1 MVFNPFLNTMETFR
15 GKKVII
21 PTSRNWNLN
30 DKTDEYSLK
39 QRLSCK
45 FGDNPLPI
53 DVWKEHPEWSIRQ
66 LEKHVKMCTLYPF
79 EVGMQVLKLFKPK
92 RWLDPTA
99 GWGDRLRCAIAY
111 GCEYVGVDSNKE
123 MKSAYKA
130 IISDNAT
137 NPEKYTIKIGKFQD
151 VRIRGKFDLV
161 FTSPPFFTKEVY
173 EHMTNWK
180 SVSDFMEEFLQPLLI
195 KSSKHLE
202 KGGHLVLYIED
213 KNSSD
218 FIDLMKLF
226 VQAELPE
233 LEYEGAFYYQGS
245 SSLRPYYVW
254 VKRTI

>member
-1 MVFNPFLNTMETFR
+1 METFR

-21 PTSRNWNLN
+21 PTSKNWELN
-30 DKTDEYSLK
+30 DVTNKYSLK

-53 DVWKEHPEWSIRQ
+53 DVLKQHPEWTIEE
-66 LEKHVKMCTLYPF
+66 LEKHVMMCTLYPF
-79 EVGMQVLKLFKPK
+79 EVGMQVLKMFKPK

-130 IISDNAT
+130 IIDDNAK

-151 VRIRGKFDLV
+151 VRITGKFDFI

-173 EHMTNWK
+173 EHMMDWK
-180 SVSDFMEEFLQPLLI
+180 TITDFMGEFLEPLLV
-195 KSSKHLE
+195 KSNKHLE

-213 KNSSD
+213 RNLSD
-218 FIDLMKLF
+218 FINLMKSF
-226 VQAELPE
+226 VQEELPE
-233 LEYEGAFYYQGS
+233 LQYEGAFYYQGTRHR
-245 SSLRPYYVW
+245 RPYYVW
-254 VKRTI
+254 SKRTT